1 MQPITLPGSL
11 RNLRLFPSTLAIL
24 LLGISTSCNTSI
36 KWKVTPFDDGDG
48 QRSSLGPT
56 VLATRQAEDG
66 ATTKYSISG
75 QTKRF
80 PHGSSELQGALLIAT
95 NETVDLPFLGLDVTS
110 VDNATADQLG
120 LQAWRGVLV
129 SKVEPESAAA
139 EAGLERADL
148 LVSVNGVALASQ
160 DQFADL
166 VSGTLQPGDTVE
178 AEISRST
185 SEFVREDLTVSL
197 VVGKRT
203 IEETAADRVDLPL
216 DPALVQHAGLGVL
229 TVPGDL
235 AEDLYGQ
242 RAPAAVVA
250 AVITGSPAY
259 RAGFRAGDRVVS
271 ANGIPVSTAAEL
283 SEVAERG
290 ADQLDL
296 QVEGP
301 LGSHRGAF
309 DLSEDLTDESS
320 FHIPILVDYESRS
333 DRKRLS
339 VLDFIFQFGF
349 NKRSDY
355 LLSSTR
361 SPRKSSYLS
370 ILPLGMF
377 EFERTPTRST
387 NRIFWLIKWSSK
399 R

>member
-1 MQPITLPGSL
+1 MTLFRSL
-11 RNLRLFPSTLAIL
+11 AARRLASSSLMLL
-24 LLGISTSCNTSI
+24 LLGISTACNASI
-36 KWKVTPFDDGDG
+36 KWKVTPFYEGDG
-48 QRSSLGPT
+48 HKSSLGPT
-56 VLATRQAEDG
+56 VLATRDHGDG

-80 PHGSSELQGALLIAT
+80 PHGSSKLQGALLLAT
-95 NETVDLPFLGLDVTS
+95 NETVELPFLGLDATS
-110 VDNATADQLG
+110 VDNATAEQLG
-120 LQAWRGVLV
+120 IEPWRGVLV
-129 SKVEPESAAA
+129 SKVEPDSAAA
-139 EAGLERADL
+139 EAGLKRADL
-148 LVSVNGVALASQ
+148 LLSFNGVALASQ
-160 DQFADL
+160 PQFADL
-166 VSGTLQPGDTVE
+166 VAETLQPGEVVE
-178 AEISRST
+178 VEISRPK

-203 IEETAADRVDLPL
+203 VEETAADRLDLPL
-216 DPALVQHAGLGVL
+216 DVALVQHAGLGVL
-229 TVPGDL
+229 TVPAEY

-259 RAGFRAGDRVVS
+259 RAGFRAGDRVLS

-290 ADQLDL
+290 SDQLDL

-301 LGSHRGAF
+301 LGSHRKTF
-309 DLSEDLTDESS
+309 DLSADLTDEAN
-320 FHIPILVDYESRS
+320 FHIPILVDYEARP
-333 DRKRLS
+333 DRRRLS

-361 SPRKSSYLS
+361 SSRKSSFLS